1 MSSKQLNKKR
11 ELDNIFL
18 SDAIISL
25 VLGSLSLLTPHNVIK
40 KLSSGSYNHSA
51 HEALRLYGCLRIVV
65 GWILFHTRHV
75 DDGRFRRSVC
85 EGLAICYALQ
95 SLAVIRAQFT
105 EERNWIHLAGLVFLL
120 TFSYMYFRFRF
131 SKGGDMIK
139 IYELPT
145 SARSIR

>member
-1 MSSKQLNKKR
+1 MSSNQLNKKR
-11 ELDNIFL
+11 ELDKIFL

-25 VLGSLSLLTPHNVIK
+25 ILGSLSLITPHDVIK
-40 KLSSGSYNHSA
+40 KLNSGSYNHSA
-51 HEALRLYGCLRIVV
+51 HEALRLYGCLRIAV
-65 GWILFHTRHV
+65 GWILFHLRNV

-85 EGLAICYALQ
+85 EGLGICYALQ
-95 SLAVIRAQFT
+95 SIAVVRAQFT
-105 EERNWIHLAGLVFLL
+105 EHGNWIHLAGLFFLL
-120 TFSYMYFRFRF
+120 TFSFIYLRFRF